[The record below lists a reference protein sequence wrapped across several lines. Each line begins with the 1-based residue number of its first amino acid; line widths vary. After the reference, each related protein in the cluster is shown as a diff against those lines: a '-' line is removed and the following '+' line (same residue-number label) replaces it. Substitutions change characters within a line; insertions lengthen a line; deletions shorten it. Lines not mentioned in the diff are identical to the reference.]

1 MRDNENNRPT
11 WRFFDGSVSISVS
24 MLLAV
29 LLTGCQ
35 GSQGI
40 PLLGYVGAL
49 TSKDDGVIIVATLLL
64 FPTSLALYGVLIM
77 FFAAKEFVEKRAAQ
91 RGRQMGREEGREEG
105 RKEGLEEG
113 REEGRLAERDR
124 IQRALEARGVT
135 VTPELAGILADQ
147 SE

>member
-1 MRDNENNRPT
+1 MKGDRVAPDYGDKDGKMRDNENNRPT

-35 GSQGI
+35 GCQGI

-91 RGRQMGREEGREEG
+91 RGRQMGREEGRVRKVSKKVGRRVALRSEIAFNVHWKREG
-105 RKEGLEEG
+105 
-113 REEGRLAERDR
+113 
-124 IQRALEARGVT
+124 
-135 VTPELAGILADQ
+135 
-147 SE
+147 

>member
-29 LLTGCQ
+29 LLSGCQ
-35 GSQGI
+35 GCRSV
-40 PLLGYVGAL
+40 PLLDYLGIL
-49 TSKDDGVIIVATLLL
+49 TSRDDGVIIVATLLL

-91 RGRQMGREEGREEG
+91 RGRQEGREEG
-105 RKEGLEEG
+105 RKEGREEG
-113 REEGRLAERDR
+113 REEGRLAERER
-124 IQRALEARGVT
+124 IQRELEARGVT
-135 VTPELAGILADQ
+135 VTPELAGILAGR

>member
-1 MRDNENNRPT
+1 MRDYDNNRPT
-11 WRFFDGSVSISVS
+11 WRFFDGSVSISGS

-35 GSQGI
+35 GCRSV
-40 PLLGYVGAL
+40 PLLDYLGIL
-49 TSKDDGVIIVATLLL
+49 TAKDDGVIIVATLLL

-91 RGRQMGREEGREEG
+91 RGRRMGREEG
-105 RKEGLEEG
+105 RKEGREEG
-113 REEGRLAERDR
+113 REEGRLAERER
-124 IQRALEARGVT
+124 IQRELEARGVA
-135 VTPELAGILADQ
+135 VTPELAGILTGR

>member
-29 LLTGCQ
+29 LLASCQ
-35 GSQGI
+35 GCRSV
-40 PLLGYVGAL
+40 PLLDYLGIL
-49 TSKDDGVIIVATLLL
+49 TGKDDGVIIVATLLL

-105 RKEGLEEG
+105 R
-113 REEGRLAERDR
+113 LAERER
-124 IQRALEARGVT
+124 IQRELEARGVT
-135 VTPELAGILADQ
+135 VTPELAGILAGQ